1 MRNTDK
7 TEILIYTITD
17 VSYNTFDTVHMI
29 QLQQSTQEVTYTST
43 LTYIIYMNTYLP
55 IQFYRLLQ
63 MTTTTPKDMKEL
75 HSSSSNPKQN
85 IYNLKYSV

>member
-1 MRNTDK
+1 MK
-7 TEILIYTITD
+7 QK
-17 VSYNTFDTVHMI
+17 VSYIYNNRCQLQYIHTVHMI
-29 QLQQSTQEVTYTST
+29 QLQQSTKEVTYTST
-43 LTYIIYMNTYLP
+43 LTYLIYMNTYLP

>member
-7 TEILIYTITD
+7 TDALIYTITD

-55 IQFYRLLQ
+55 IQLYRILQ
-63 MTTTTPKDMKEL
+63 ITTTIPKDMKEL

>member
-43 LTYIIYMNTYLP
+43 LTYITYMNTYFP
-55 IQFYRLLQ
+55 IQLYRLL
-63 MTTTTPKDMKEL
+63 
-75 HSSSSNPKQN
+75 
-85 IYNLKYSV
+85 

>member
-55 IQFYRLLQ
+55 IQFYILLQ